1 MSNGRM
7 EATVAEDDKRK
18 ALVFLGLA
26 LVMTLLI
33 GSGLPRLKFEPGLPL
48 PSVEGGAVVALSAD
62 ATPAVQLPIP
72 TLLLIVLLTIATVY
86 LSILAYRIIR
96 GANWK
101 DLRVNWEQWLSE
113 FSRLVFY
120 VLIVFGLVFLV
131 LVFLP
136 KSEGPR
142 NVVPLPEPRPI
153 VRSPLGPVPA
163 LLVWLVGVG
172 LFLAVVLLG
181 LQMLRAQRSAA
192 PELWELEAEQA
203 RQNLLAG
210 GDLKDVILQCYL
222 RMSQALQQERG
233 IERGASV
240 TVGEFERLLADK
252 GLPREAVH
260 QLTLLFQAVRY
271 GHWQPSSSE
280 EQKALGSLE
289 AILKASRAARQE
301 M

>member
-18 ALVFLGLA
+18 ALLLLGLA

-33 GSGLPRLKFEPGLPL
+33 GSGLPRLKFDPGLPL
-48 PSVEGGAVVALSAD
+48 PNVEDGAVVALSAD
-62 ATPAVQLPIP
+62 EAPAVRVPIP
-72 TLLLIVLLTIATVY
+72 TLLWIVLLTIATVY
-86 LSILAYRIIR
+86 LSILGYRLIQ
-96 GANWK
+96 GVKWK
-101 DLRVNWEQWLSE
+101 DLRVNWKQLLSE

-120 VLIVFGLVFLV
+120 LLIMFGLVFLV

-142 NVVPLPEPRPI
+142 NAVPLPEPRPI

-181 LQMLRAQRSAA
+181 MRMLRAQRSAA

-210 GDLKDVILQCYL
+210 GDLKDVILQCYQ

-240 TVGEFERLLADK
+240 TVGEFERMLAAK
-252 GLPREAVH
+252 GLPHEPVH

-271 GHWQPSSSE
+271 GHWLPSSSD
-280 EQKALGSLE
+280 EQKAVHSLE

-301 M
+301 S

>member
-1 MSNGRM
+1 M
-7 EATVAEDDKRK
+7 EATVAEGDKRK
-18 ALVFLGLA
+18 ALGFLVLA

-48 PSVEGGAVVALSAD
+48 PSIEGGAVVALSAD
-62 ATPAVQLPIP
+62 ETPDVQVPIP
-72 TLLLIVLLTIATVY
+72 TLLFIVLLTIAAVY
-86 LSILAYRIIR
+86 LSVLAYHMIR
-96 GANWK
+96 VAHWK
-101 DLRVNWEQWLSE
+101 ELRVNWKQLLSE
-113 FSRLVFY
+113 FARLVFY
-120 VLIVFGLVFLV
+120 LLITFGVVFLV

-136 KSEGPR
+136 KSVGPR
-142 NVVPLPEPRPI
+142 STVPLPEPRPLP
-153 VRSPLGPVPA
+153 RSPLGPVPP

-181 LQMLRAQRSAA
+181 MWMLRAQRSAA

-289 AILKASRAARQE
+289 AILKASRRARQE
-301 M
+301 L